1 MSRRRITR
9 DPEGERPR
17 GVKATLAVEHV
28 MSGDPLIAYVEEL
41 AQALLSR
48 NTAKI
53 KLMLRDSRAFGL
65 PREVREEAIAFKRLR
80 PRSLRSPIHT
90 LRFAYLL
97 RQLAV
102 ENPEGADS
110 SQFELF
116 STDADV
122 PPPRSRGESEDSA

>member
-9 DPEGERPR
+9 DPDGERPR
-17 GVKATLAVEHV
+17 GARATLAVEQV
-28 MSGDPLIAYVEEL
+28 ASSDPLIAYVEEL

-80 PRSLRSPIHT
+80 PGSLRSPIQT

-102 ENPEGADS
+102 ETPPGQDPT
-110 SQFELF
+110 QFELF
-116 STDADV
+116 STALDTA
-122 PPPRSRGESEDSA
+122 GERPKDESGGSA